1 MELQEREK
9 DIGLTHVKIHGG
21 LIEITHCGNMGS
33 SIERNVSPNLKELGI
48 PTIEELKKTNKVIEE
63 EGSPDYIY
71 YICFRNK

>member
-1 MELQEREK
+1 MKLRELEK
-9 DIGLTHVKIHGG
+9 HIGLTYVKIQGD

-33 SIERNVSPNLKELGI
+33 TIKRNVDPNLKKVDL

-63 EGSPDYIY
+63 DGSPDYIY